1 MTDEQL
7 KNIWHGAIA
16 PAQLNAEG
24 GPLNREMNDK
34 LQKFDRTI
42 RARDIRENLSAIIVI
57 VFFSIAVFK
66 AGPMVSK
73 IASVLV
79 VAWAAFTIYVT
90 MSAKRYR
97 VKDASLPLLQYL
109 KQYRLYI
116 AKEKRLLDTILWWYI
131 LPAYICIVLF
141 SVGYN
146 NWITIIGGTA
156 MAIFIY
162 WLNKYAA
169 REYFKPLLQNLDEEI
184 ADLEGY

>member
-7 KNIWHGAIA
+7 KSMWHSTIA
-16 PAQLNAEG
+16 PAKLQAEG
-24 GPLNREMNDK
+24 SQLNREMNDK
-34 LQKFDRTI
+34 LLKFDRTI
-42 RARDIRENLSAIIVI
+42 RARDIRENLSAVIVI
-57 VFFSIAVFK
+57 IFFSVAVFK

-73 IASVLV
+73 IASVIV
-79 VAWAAFTIYVT
+79 IAWAALTIYIT
-90 MSAKRYR
+90 MSVKRYR

-116 AKEKRLLDTILWWYI
+116 AKEKYLLDTVLWWYI

-141 SVGYN
+141 SIGYH

-169 REYFKPLLQNLDEEI
+169 REYFKPLLQKLDEEI
-184 ADLEGY
+184 NNLEE